1 MATRPV
7 VTLTLIVINVIA
19 YVAELASTDFVARF
33 EMLGQLKTPFGQVI
47 PGYGV
52 AEGEWYRLITAAF
65 LHVPLSQGTFG
76 ITHILFNMWAL
87 WVLGPQL
94 EQVLGRL
101 RFTVLYLLSALGGN
115 VLLFLVDPGQP
126 ALGASGAIFGL
137 FAAFFVVG
145 RRLGVDTRGIAFLIV
160 INLMFTFTFSGIS
173 WEGHVGGLITGAVGT
188 RNDAVA
194 ESIELIR
201 AEWAKMRDKG
211 VTAAEVKNAK
221 SYLTGSYLTGIG
233 SSSALAGILLAYR
246 LDKRPIDYL
255 ETRNS
260 LIEKVTVAD
269 VNRVAKRLL
278 KPESLIFVIVGEPQG
293 VTSTVAAPS
302 VAP

>member
-1 MATRPV
+1 MRDAAVGHQCPECVREGNRTVRQARTVFGGRVATRPV
-7 VTLTLIVINVIA
+7 VTYTLIALNIVA
-19 YVAELASTDFVARF
+19 YVLELASSKFVDDF
-33 EMLGQLKTPFGQVI
+33 EMLGQLKTPFGQII

-65 LHVPLSQGTFG
+65 LHVPLNQGTFG

-101 RFTVLYLLSALGGN
+101 RYTVLYVLSALGGN

-145 RRLGVDTRGIAFLIV
+145 RRLGMDTRGIAFLIL

-173 WEGHVGGLITGAVGT
+173 WEGHVGGLITGAILAAAFAYAPRNRQRAVQVG
-188 RNDAVA
+188 A
-194 ESIELIR
+194 
-201 AEWAKMRDKG
+201 
-211 VTAAEVKNAK
+211 
-221 SYLTGSYLTGIG
+221 
-233 SSSALAGILLAYR
+233 SA
-246 LDKRPIDYL
+246 
-255 ETRNS
+255 
-260 LIEKVTVAD
+260 
-269 VNRVAKRLL
+269 
-278 KPESLIFVIVGEPQG
+278 
-293 VTSTVAAPS
+293 TVAA
-302 VAP
+302 VLVILTVVQTTVLTA

>member
-1 MATRPV
+1 MSSDTPQAQAPQVPTCYRHPGRETYVSCTRCERPICPDCMRSAAVGHQCPECVRDGNRTVRAPRTIFGGRVGGRPV
-7 VTLTLIVINVIA
+7 VTLTLVAINVVA
-19 YVAELASTDFVARF
+19 YVAELASTRFVDDF

-87 WVLGPQL
+87 WVIGPQL

-115 VLLFLVDPGQP
+115 VLLYLVDPGQP

-137 FAAFFVVG
+137 FAAYFVVG
-145 RRLGVDTRGIAFLIV
+145 RRLGADTRGIAFLIL

-173 WEGHVGGLITGAVGT
+173 WEGHVGGLITGAV
-188 RNDAVA
+188 
-194 ESIELIR
+194 L
-201 AEWAKMRDKG
+201 
-211 VTAAEVKNAK
+211 
-221 SYLTGSYLTGIG
+221 
-233 SSSALAGILLAYR
+233 ALAFAYAPR
-246 LDKRPIDYL
+246 DRRSAIQ
-255 ETRNS
+255 
-260 LIEKVTVAD
+260 AG
-269 VNRVAKRLL
+269 A
-278 KPESLIFVIVGEPQG
+278 
-293 VTSTVAAPS
+293 STLVAAVLVILTVVQTS
-302 VAP
+302 VLTT

>member
-1 MATRPV
+1 MSSDTPHAPQVPQVPTCYRHPGRETYVSCTRCERPICPDCMRDAAVGHQCPECVRDGNRTVRQARTVFGGRVATRPA
-7 VTLTLIVINVIA
+7 VTLTLIAINVVA
-19 YVAELASTDFVARF
+19 YIGELASPSFVDRF
-33 EMLGQLKTPFGQVI
+33 EMLGVLKTQFGQVI

-52 AEGEWYRLITAAF
+52 ADGEWYRLITAAF
-65 LHVPLSQGTFG
+65 LHVPLNQGTFG

-173 WEGHVGGLITGAVGT
+173 WEGHVGGLITGAVL
-188 RNDAVA
+188 AVA
-194 ESIELIR
+194 FAYAPRGRQQAVQVAASAIVAAVL
-201 AEWAKMRDKG
+201 
-211 VTAAEVKNAK
+211 VVLTVVQTAA
-221 SYLTGSYLTGIG
+221 LT
-233 SSSALAGILLAYR
+233 A
-246 LDKRPIDYL
+246 
-255 ETRNS
+255 
-260 LIEKVTVAD
+260 
-269 VNRVAKRLL
+269 
-278 KPESLIFVIVGEPQG
+278 
-293 VTSTVAAPS
+293 
-302 VAP
+302 

>member
-1 MATRPV
+1 MSSDTPQAQAPQVPTCYRHPGRETYVGCTRCERPICPDCMRAASV
-7 VTLTLIVINVIA
+7 GHQCPECVREGNRTVRTPRTIFGGRVTARPTVTLAFIVINIAA
-19 YVAELASTDFVARF
+19 YVAELASPDFVDRF
-33 EMLGQLKTPFGQVI
+33 EMLGQLKTPFGVVI

-137 FAAFFVVG
+137 FAAFFVIG

-173 WEGHVGGLITGAVGT
+173 WEGHIGGLATGAVL
-188 RNDAVA
+188 AVA
-194 ESIELIR
+194 F
-201 AEWAKMRDKG
+201 AYAPRDRRPAIQVG
-211 VTAAEVKNAK
+211 A
-221 SYLTGSYLTGIG
+221 
-233 SSSALAGILLAYR
+233 SA
-246 LDKRPIDYL
+246 
-255 ETRNS
+255 
-260 LIEKVTVAD
+260 V
-269 VNRVAKRLL
+269 
-278 KPESLIFVIVGEPQG
+278 
-293 VTSTVAAPS
+293 VAAVLVILTVIQMAALTS
-302 VAP
+302 